1 MFLLF
6 RSFLRVHRNRRC
18 IYMFVVWQT
27 KSSKLFCWNMKPYGK
42 IFLSEHVNDTIRVW
56 FETIINRYP
65 HTFQWRQKLNMF
77 QNLIIGVR
85 SFPFP
90 RFLRVNDAQAV
101 SMIIS
106 TTSCQTSPFM
116 RMWTNSWRL
125 PPTHQ
130 LLRTRSNLWFLFEAP
145 KNLRND
151 LNLKSDCW
159 ISGYTFF
166 IITWVNHIY
175 LSIFYY
181 VHTYTNIEIC
191 RFFSWW

>member
-6 RSFLRVHRNRRC
+6 RSCLRVHRNRRC
-18 IYMFVVWQT
+18 IYMLIVWQT
-27 KSSKLFCWNMKPYGK
+27 KSSKLFWNLMDKYV
-42 IFLSEHVNDTIRVW
+42 SEHANNTIRVW
-56 FETIINRYP
+56 FETIINQPLSTYFLVK
-65 HTFQWRQKLNMF
+65 TKFNMF
-77 QNLIIGVR
+77 HNLIIGVL

-90 RFLRVNDAQAV
+90 RFLGVNEAQAV

-106 TTSCQTSPFM
+106 TTSCPMSPFM

-130 LLRTRSNLWFLFEAP
+130 LLRTRSKSWFLFESP

-159 ISGYTFF
+159 ISGYTFYNYM
-166 IITWVNHIY
+166 IQLHLSIYILLCSHIY
-175 LSIFYY
+175 KYRNMQVIF
-181 VHTYTNIEIC
+181 
-191 RFFSWW
+191 FWW